1 MRIVSPRDCGLV
13 IIVALLASASLARD
27 TSSIGTLDVE
37 QTWHSPH
44 LGGELIIL
52 PGVFH
57 PIEGEG
63 HVLPLMDEN
72 KALFE
77 GKSVLEIGTGSGIIS
92 VYAAKLGA
100 IRVVATDINES
111 AIESATRNAE
121 KFGVASVVEP
131 RLVPATDISA
141 YSVIGPDE
149 TFDVII
155 SNPPYSLDLE
165 AGRNDAVTDA
175 GDLGFSIV
183 RGLRSHLRPGG
194 VAVLLYNSL
203 FYHLAMVKFAR
214 YSGYE
219 VRNHRPYQFTK
230 WEAEAVFNSYLEKLL
245 EREGVDRDAFRFDF
259 TEAHTLQGI
268 KIARATREGQ
278 QPLFPGN
285 SKKTYAGMI
294 VIERRKGPAGG

>member
-1 MRIVSPRDCGLV
+1 
-13 IIVALLASASLARD
+13 
-27 TSSIGTLDVE
+27 
-37 QTWHSPH
+37 
-44 LGGELIIL
+44 
-52 PGVFH
+52 
-57 PIEGEG
+57 
-63 HVLPLMDEN
+63 MDEN

-77 GKSVLEIGTGSGIIS
+77 GKRILEIGTGSGIIS

-100 IRVVATDINES
+100 TSVVATDINES

-131 RLVPATDISA
+131 RLVPGTDISA

-165 AGRNDAVTDA
+165 AGRNDAVTDT

-219 VRNHRPYQFTK
+219 VRNHRPYQFTQ

-278 QPLFPGN
+278 RPLFPGN

-294 VIERRKGPAGG
+294 VIERGRGRAGG